1 MNTLEHYQGTETKF
15 REQFH
20 SIRLKDNESISWPH
34 GYGVYVI
41 WKKDKNSIEN
51 LIYVGLTGRFKRN
64 SNNEIV
70 INSGLFSKRKDRWT
84 PYRFCEHDNDG
95 ELKFSFR
102 FNPLESKTS
111 LQQKIKFEKNAYSET
126 IFYHEG
132 IIIDFFIFKEELD
145 ANHGYTTAL
154 LEAELLS
161 KYLIETSK
169 LPPANNSL

>member
-1 MNTLEHYQGTETKF
+1 MNILQHYQNAETKF
-15 REQFH
+15 GEQFH
-20 SIRLKDNESISWPH
+20 SITLKHNESISWPH

-70 INSGLFSKRKDRWT
+70 INSGSFSKRKERWT
-84 PYRFCEHDNDG
+84 PYRFCEHDNDE

-102 FNPLESKTS
+102 FNPRESKTS
-111 LQQKIKFEKNAYSET
+111 LQQQIKFEKNAYSET
-126 IFYHEG
+126 IFYKEG
-132 IIIDFFIFKEELD
+132 IIMDFFIFNKELN
-145 ANHGYTTAL
+145 ANHGYTPAL